1 MKKWIAALCAV
12 VIIAGAVIGII
23 ANNGNQRVD
32 ALNKDLADRQ
42 TEIDSLLRQTEAD
55 AETIKD
61 LNVQVEQAKE
71 TIDGLTAENGRLSG
85 EIEQLNTNL
94 SSSQQKLQQIITII
108 TGEAENASPYT
119 DVAADSAFFP
129 AVSYVVEKG
138 LMEARAEDLFGLEEP
153 ATEEEW
159 ALASARLE
167 GFAPAAETAE
177 EPAAETAEEPAAE
190 TAEEP
195 AAETAEEPAAET
207 AEEPAAETAEEPAAE
222 TAEEPAAET
231 AEEPAAE
238 TAEEPAAET
247 AEEPAAET
255 AEEPAA
261 LSREALLGAAEA
273 LCKAAGLELPA
284 ITLPDSEKDFATRG
298 DLALVLMNLDSIEK

>member
-108 TGEAENASPYT
+108 TGEAENGLLRLTIRDNGNGFS
-119 DVAADSAFFP
+119 DESLQRLHSAFAEMEKAPTSFTSEGGEHLGLINTYLRLLNASKGRIRMTLHNDNG
-129 AVSYVVEKG
+129 AV
-138 LMEARAEDLFGLEEP
+138 
-153 ATEEEW
+153 
-159 ALASARLE
+159 
-167 GFAPAAETAE
+167 
-177 EPAAETAEEPAAE
+177 
-190 TAEEP
+190 
-195 AAETAEEPAAET
+195 
-207 AEEPAAETAEEPAAE
+207 
-222 TAEEPAAET
+222 
-231 AEEPAAE
+231 
-238 TAEEPAAET
+238 
-247 AEEPAAET
+247 
-255 AEEPAA
+255 
-261 LSREALLGAAEA
+261 
-273 LCKAAGLELPA
+273 
-284 ITLPDSEKDFATRG
+284 ITLTLPLEQERSH
-298 DLALVLMNLDSIEK
+298 V